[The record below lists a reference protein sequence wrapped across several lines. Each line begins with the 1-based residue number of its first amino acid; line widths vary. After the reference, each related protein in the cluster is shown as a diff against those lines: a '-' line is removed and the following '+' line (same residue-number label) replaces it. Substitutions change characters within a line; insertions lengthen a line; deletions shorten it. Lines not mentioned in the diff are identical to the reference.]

1 MPDIHRKPAPKLL
14 IIRCN
19 RPASQHSE
27 TEQYSIT
34 REFQNSG
41 CTQCKS
47 IRQDYKSS
55 FQFVN
60 TDQMV
65 VVCVSGRWSD
75 RVGDG
80 ECWWCARPE
89 EEEGRQDPGP
99 ICCSC
104 ELWGSTPGNARP
116 ASSAPAP
123 ALAVSISPVS
133 PVVTSRAGITRG
145 AASPCVA
152 RDHPSLV
159 NNDI

>member
-19 RPASQHSE
+19 RPASQHNRAIFHN
-27 TEQYSIT
+27 QGIP
-34 REFQNSG
+34 G
-41 CTQCKS
+41 CSQCKS
-47 IRQDYKSS
+47 ILQDYKNS

-75 RVGDG
+75 RVGYG
-80 ECWWCARPE
+80 ECWWC
-89 EEEGRQDPGP
+89 GRGGGETAGP

-133 PVVTSRAGITRG
+133 PVVTSRAGIARG
-145 AASPCVA
+145 AASPCVT
-152 RDHPSLV
+152 RDQPSLV